1 MRLDPAMHLPRKML
15 LVCIVACLFLA
26 ARASVGWAQESPGSA
41 TLELTLDMGTSSL
54 SLGEPA

>member
-26 ARASVGWAQESPGSA
+26 ARASVALSCYWQSVIV
-41 TLELTLDMGTSSL
+41 SS
-54 SLGEPA
+54 S